1 MSFTRVPKRILLGT
15 PMRSDRLGDTLL
27 PKRVGLAIFA
37 SGPLSSVAYAP
48 QEIFLIL
55 SVAGA
60 AYFQEAAWFALAI
73 GLLMVVVIS
82 SYRQSVRAYPGGGG
96 DYDVTM
102 ANLGRTGGL
111 TVASALLVDYVVT
124 VAVSVSAG
132 VDNLG
137 AAVPFV
143 AEHRVPTALVVIVL
157 LMLLNLRGIA
167 ESGFWF
173 AIPAYTFV
181 AGVLVLVVVGLYR
194 VLVLED
200 DVKAPTAEYEVVA
213 ESGGVTGLALSFL
226 VVRAFCAGSVALA
239 GVEQSANGV
248 PAFREPKGR
257 NASTVLLMMG
267 AMAVAMFAGLVTL
280 ATLTDFHVA
289 GDPAHN
295 ILINGVPAGPDYEQ
309 DPIIAQMAEAVF
321 GNGSIAF
328 LALAITTTLI
338 LFFAANT
345 SFNGFPQLGS
355 ILSRDGFLPRQ
366 LSQRGDRLSYS
377 NSIVALAVAA
387 GLLVYI
393 VHAQVS
399 SLVGMYTVAVFISL
413 TLGQIGLARRWTGQL
428 RDGSGADA
436 DGFADLGRRRRLHRD
451 RAVNV
456 LGFLCTGTVLMVVL
470 VSDFLEAAWVVLAAV
485 PLLFAMMRKIANH
498 YDQLTEELTP
508 VKGGITLPSRIH
520 GIVLVSKLHRPTL
533 RALAFARA
541 TRPDTLV
548 ALTVQTSPEGTAEL
562 LREWGEHDIEVPLTV
577 LDSPYREVTRPVLD
591 YVRNVRLA
599 GPRDVVCVFVPEY
612 VVGKWWEQLL
622 HNQTPL
628 RLKARLL
635 FQPGVMVTSVPW
647 QLGSAA
653 GRDADDTER

>member
-1 MSFTRVPKRILLGT
+1 VSFTRVPKRILLGT
-15 PMRSDRLGDTLL
+15 PVRSDRLGDTLL

-60 AYFQEAAWFALAI
+60 AYFQEATWFALAV
-73 GLLMVVVIS
+73 GMLMVVVIS
-82 SYRQSVRAYPGGGG
+82 SYRQSVQAYPGGGG
-96 DYDVTM
+96 DYDVAM
-102 ANLGRTGGL
+102 DNLGRTGGL
-111 TVASALLVDYVVT
+111 TVASALLVDYMVT
-124 VAVSVSAG
+124 VAISVSAG

-143 AEHRVPTALVVIVL
+143 HDHRVPTALVVIVL

-181 AGVLVLVVVGLYR
+181 LGVLALVVTGLFR
-194 VLVLED
+194 VLVLDD
-200 DVKAPTAEYEVVA
+200 DVKAPSADYEVVA
-213 ESGGVTGLALSFL
+213 ESGEVTGLALVFL
-226 VVRAFCAGSVALA
+226 VVRAFSAGSVALA

-257 NASTVLLMMG
+257 NASTVLLLMG
-267 AMAVAMFAGLVTL
+267 AMAVAMFAGLVSL
-280 ATLTDFHVA
+280 AALTDFKVA
-289 GDPAHN
+289 DDPATE

-328 LALAITTTLI
+328 IALAITTTLI

-355 ILSRDGFLPRQ
+355 ILSRDRFLPRQ

-387 GLLVYI
+387 GVLVYI
-393 VHAQVS
+393 VDAQVT
-399 SLVGMYTVAVFISL
+399 SLVGMYIVAVFISL
-413 TLGQIGLARRWTGQL
+413 TLGQVGLARHWTRLL
-428 RDGSGADA
+428 RGGSDA
-436 DGFADLGRRRRLHRD
+436 ATHPVPRRRMQRH

-456 LGFLCTGTVLMVVL
+456 VGFVCTGTVLGVVL
-470 VSDFLEAAWVVLAAV
+470 ATDFLEAAWIVILAV

-498 YDQLTEELTP
+498 YDQLTTELTP
-508 VKGGITLPSRIH
+508 VKGGVTLPSRIH
-520 GIVLVSKLHRPTL
+520 GIVLVSKLHTPTL

-562 LREWGEHDIEVPLTV
+562 LRDWGEHDIEVPLTV
-577 LDSPYREVTRPVLD
+577 LDSPYREVTRPVLE

-653 GRDADDTER
+653 GRDVDDSGR

>member
-1 MSFTRVPKRILLGT
+1 MSFARVPKRILLGT

-27 PKRVGLAIFA
+27 RKRVGLAIFA

-48 QEIFLIL
+48 QEIFLVL

-60 AYFQEAAWFALAI
+60 AYFQEAAWFGLAI
-73 GLLMVVVIS
+73 GVLMVVVIS
-82 SYRQSVRAYPGGGG
+82 SYRQSVREYPGGGG
-96 DYDVTM
+96 DYDVAM
-102 ANLGRTGGL
+102 DNLGRTGGL
-111 TVASALLVDYVVT
+111 TVASALIVDYVVT

-143 AEHRVPTALVVIVL
+143 AEHRVPTALAVIAV
-157 LMLLNLRGIA
+157 LMLLNLRGMA

-181 AGVLVLVVVGLYR
+181 VGVLALIGVGLFR
-194 VLVLED
+194 ILVLDD
-200 DVKAPTAEYEVVA
+200 DVKAPTADYEVVA
-213 ESGGVTGLALSFL
+213 SSSGVTGLALAFL
-226 VVRAFCAGSVALA
+226 LVRAFCAGSVALA

-257 NASTVLLMMG
+257 NAATVLLFMG
-267 AMAVAMFAGLVTL
+267 GMAITMFAGLVTL
-280 ATLTDFHVA
+280 AALTDFKVA
-289 GDPAHN
+289 DDPATE
-295 ILINGVPAGPDYEQ
+295 ILIDGQPAGPDYEQ

-321 GNGSIAF
+321 GDGSWPF
-328 LALAITTTLI
+328 LALAVTTTLI

-355 ILSRDGFLPRQ
+355 ILARDRWLPGQ
-366 LSQRGDRLSYS
+366 LRQRGDRLSYS
-377 NSIVALAVAA
+377 NSIVALAIAA
-387 GLLVYI
+387 GVLVYL
-393 VHAQVS
+393 VDVNVS
-399 SLVGMYTVAVFISL
+399 SLVGMYIVAVFISL
-413 TLGQIGLARRWTGQL
+413 TLGQVGLAKHWTTLL
-428 RDGSGADA
+428 RSGAESVP
-436 DGFADLGRRRRLHRD
+436 RRRLHRD

-456 LGFLCTGTVLMVVL
+456 VGAVCTGAVLGVVL
-470 VSDFLEAAWVVLAAV
+470 VSDFLDGAWVVVAAV
-485 PLLFAMMRKIANH
+485 PVFFAMMHKIAKH
-498 YDQLTEELTP
+498 YDQLNAELTP
-508 VKGGITLPSRIH
+508 TKGGVTLPSRIH
-520 GIVLVSKLHRPTL
+520 GIVLVSKLHTPTL

-548 ALTVQTSPEGTAEL
+548 ALTVQTSPESTAEL
-562 LREWGEHDIEVPLTV
+562 LREWAEHDIEVPLTV
-577 LDSPYREVTRPVLD
+577 LDSPYREVTRPVLE
-591 YVRNVRLA
+591 YVRNVRVA
-599 GPRDVVCVFVPEY
+599 SPRDVICVFVPEY

-647 QLGSAA
+647 QLGSAEQLEA
-653 GRDADDTER
+653 RRTYKPR

>member
-1 MSFTRVPKRILLGT
+1 VSFTRVPKRILLGT

-48 QEIFLIL
+48 QEVFLVL

-60 AYFQEAAWFALAI
+60 AYFQEATWFALAI

-82 SYRQSVRAYPGGGG
+82 SYRQSVRAFPGGGG
-96 DYDVTM
+96 DYDVAM

-132 VDNLG
+132 VDNLA

-143 AEHRVPTALVVIVL
+143 AEHRVGTALAVIAV
-157 LMLLNLRGIA
+157 LMLLNLRGMA

-181 AGVLVLVVVGLYR
+181 VGILVLVVVGLFR
-194 VLVLED
+194 VLVLDD
-200 DVKAPTAEYEVVA
+200 DVRAPSADYEVVA
-213 ESGGVTGLALSFL
+213 EQTEVTGLALVFL

-257 NASTVLLMMG
+257 NASTVLLVMG
-267 AMAVAMFAGLVTL
+267 TMAVAMFAGLVAL
-280 ATLTDFHVA
+280 AAQTGFKIAD
-289 GDPAHN
+289 DPATE

-321 GNGSIAF
+321 GDGSAAFIAI
-328 LALAITTTLI
+328 AVTTTLI

-355 ILSRDGFLPRQ
+355 ILSRDRFLPRQ

-377 NSIVALAVAA
+377 NSIIALAVTAA
-387 GLLVYI
+387 ALAYI
-393 VHAQVS
+393 VDAEVT
-399 SLVGMYTVAVFISL
+399 SLVGMYIAAVFISL
-413 TLGQIGLARRWTGQL
+413 TMGQIGLARHWTALL
-428 RDGSGADA
+428 RSGELDP
-436 DGFADLGRRRRLHRD
+436 DRRRRVRRD
-451 RAVNV
+451 RAVNIV
-456 LGFLCTGTVLMVVL
+456 GFVCTGTVLAVVL
-470 VSDFLEAAWVVLAAV
+470 VSDFLEGAWVVVAAV

-498 YDQLTEELTP
+498 YDHLTAELTP

-520 GIVLVSKLHRPTL
+520 GIVLVSKLHTPTL

-548 ALTVQTSPEGTAEL
+548 ALTVQTSPEATADL

-577 LDSPYREVTRPVLD
+577 LDSPYREVTRPVLE
-591 YVRNVRLA
+591 YVRNVRTSS
-599 GPRDVVCVFVPEY
+599 PRDVVCVFVPEY

-653 GRDADDTER
+653 GRDADDMRR